1 MAAPGGDSSPKS
13 RKRLQKRLFAYAR
26 TALISQL
33 SAMSCV
39 TKTFEVNTVLGHPKG
54 GTCRWGAALFYSN
67 PRKVRGMSRP
77 VPSAVGPSSAIWDDV
92 RPITV
97 WRMFEE
103 EEPGKPKNWGCA
115 IGTIAVVSLVNL
127 GIFVTLRV
135 LLDSENEFD
144 EPILQGELREKV
156 TVFLGI
162 FSLSFCFGCCC
173 CFCCGGSILKWIF
186 ACNCKCLDISTLW
199 ESAIKRPTLLKSK
212 LRSDDSE
219 YCQLSPFIVPSFL
232 SDTIEDMIMKKQEE
246 HLQRKM
252 TEALEALE
260 TKPSDREPY
269 EHTPPLRFFEAAE
282 TSQQTFQ
289 PTYTNDAFDDL
300 SVQESAFASV
310 HRPLEGRPLR
320 ETRIDFA
327 TPQVAPSKGVRIRS
341 QSFSEFTDIPV

>member
-1 MAAPGGDSSPKS
+1 
-13 RKRLQKRLFAYAR
+13 
-26 TALISQL
+26 
-33 SAMSCV
+33 
-39 TKTFEVNTVLGHPKG
+39 
-54 GTCRWGAALFYSN
+54 
-67 PRKVRGMSRP
+67 
-77 VPSAVGPSSAIWDDV
+77 
-92 RPITV
+92 
-97 WRMFEE
+97 MFEE

-212 LRSDDSE
+212 LRSDDN
-219 YCQLSPFIVPSFL
+219 
-232 SDTIEDMIMKKQEE
+232 TIEDMIMKKQEE

-269 EHTPPLRFFEAAE
+269 EHT
-282 TSQQTFQ
+282 